1 MLLLCISSLWW
12 LSGKE
17 SSCQCRRHGF
27 DSCVGKT
34 PYRRKWQ
41 PTPIFLPGD
50 FLWTEETGG
59 LPSMES
65 QRVGYDLM
73 TKQQQHK
80 LVISIL
86 SGQNHTLILF
96 FFLITRWKL
105 KIYQKMENDQ
115 WILLVFSL
123 LIAKLSI
130 FCPASRLFLKVG
142 FSMVSNSPRWWG
154 Q

>member
-12 LSGKE
+12 VSGKE

-96 FFLITRWKL
+96 FFFFN
-105 KIYQKMENDQ
+105 YQVETKNISKDGKWSVNFISLFPIDCKTEYFLSCFQ
-115 WILLVFSL
+115 TLPEGGLLH
-123 LIAKLSI
+123 
-130 FCPASRLFLKVG
+130 G
-142 FSMVSNSPRWWG
+142 FKQS
-154 Q
+154 